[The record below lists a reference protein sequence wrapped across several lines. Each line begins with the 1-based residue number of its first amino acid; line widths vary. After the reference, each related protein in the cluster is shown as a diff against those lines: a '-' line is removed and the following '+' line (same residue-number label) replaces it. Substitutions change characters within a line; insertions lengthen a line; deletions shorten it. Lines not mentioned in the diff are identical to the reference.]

1 MIYHVATIEDWEIA
15 KITKKYVHP
24 SLDIEGFIHA
34 CTREQVPGVLH
45 RYYKDSTDIVLLH
58 IDESKLSCPL
68 KLELAPSVNE
78 LFPHCFGAINID
90 AVVAVESYTEF
101 KKWAQ

>member
-1 MIYHVATIEDWEIA
+1 MQQGFYEAD
-15 KITKKYVHP
+15 
-24 SLDIEGFIHA
+24 SLAIEGFIHA
-34 CTREQVPGVLH
+34 SKEEQVKGVLD
-45 RYYKDSTDIVLLH
+45 RYYQNIPDLLLLH
-58 IDESKLSCPL
+58 IDETKLSCPL
-68 KLELAPSVNE
+68 KFELAPSVNE